1 MRLALNADV
10 VKQIE
15 GPHVAAGVPLMQRAA
30 EAVTEAVV
38 AEARTIKK
46 DVAGVR
52 VLVLVGKGLNG
63 GDGLIAASMLVQRG
77 LAVSA
82 LVVGDDVH
90 LGAMHSAR
98 AAGVDVLR
106 APGAAYDGAREVP
119 IGELVGWSQI
129 VVDGMLGA
137 GARGALRGVP
147 LDVAEAVRAAP
158 RRPVVAID
166 VPSGIGVDDGTIPGV
181 VLPADH
187 TVTMI
192 VAKPALHLPP
202 AAGLVGRVTV
212 ADIGVPID
220 VPADVLVPEWRD
232 AAAQIWPPT
241 WDDDK
246 YSRGVLGVL
255 AGSETYP
262 GAGML
267 ACSAALRTGLGM
279 VRHLTGGRAGDLA
292 VREHPEIVG
301 ADGRVQA
308 LLLGPGVAPDTDEYS
323 AVSDRLAR
331 ALQERTPAV
340 VDAGALEAAV
350 PLLEQGAD
358 DELPWVL
365 TPHAGE
371 AARLM
376 TALGEE
382 TSRADV
388 LAAPAP
394 LARELARRTGTVVL
408 LKGARTLVAGGG
420 PLRVASAGVPW
431 LASAG
436 SGDVLAGTIGALLT
450 QSAAG
455 AEAGGRELTRA
466 DVADAASAGALIH
479 GMAGHRAAGPAP
491 GRPIVAG
498 DVVRV
503 LPHVVG
509 DLLAGRDPAGENSA
523 EGSGGGLLRRFG
535 RGRTTPGTLSR

>member
-455 AEAGGRELTRA
+455 AEAGG
-466 DVADAASAGALIH
+466 
-479 GMAGHRAAGPAP
+479 MAGHRAAGPAP
-491 GRPIVAG
+491 GGPIVAG